1 MRGRSGS
8 VVASEFAGEPAW
20 VRLLRSNGVTI
31 PLIPGGGFVALK
43 TWLRNE
49 SRKLKNASAAY
60 PAKNAKLAALKL
72 TAPGNPDDPDMAR
85 RSPSRASHKAA
96 FPDAVKMSRAT
107 L

>member
-49 SRKLKNASAAY
+49 SRKPKNASAAY

-85 RSPSRASHKAA
+85 LVHHVHRIRLLS
-96 FPDAVKMSRAT
+96 PDAAKMSRAT